1 MTNVGKRLRSS
12 EAGDG
17 VIANTCGVASA
28 VCRYA
33 ARNGRSLEDSETVRL
48 STKAMVHEL
57 FVIGLVTLI
66 VSSMCGTIQAQKKQS
81 STASPKVIACIK
93 NGDVAC
99 ISQFLETGGHA
110 NAVDEK
116 GMPLLTTASEW
127 KSATVVKLLL
137 NAGADPNDG
146 GSGET
151 PLCRAALFG
160 RKEIAQTLLDAGA
173 KADVIC
179 DGDHGDSALMEA
191 MRGAM
196 FGAMPFELRETMFN
210 PEELRENADSEKEAQ
225 EKVARGREILAAPAD
240 DYFDIARMLLAR
252 GADVNVIAKC
262 DVGESALLY
271 AAMAANVEMVKTLL
285 VHGADVAKES
295 PVLDVLRES
304 EMEYRRVK
312 FTSLPA
318 LSRQQTALLDWMEST
333 KARREEITQLL
344 KAAGAKESADNQ
356 EGSKEDEEDDARQV
370 LNDVIERGDVKDFER
385 LVAAYTKHPL
395 GAAVLPNALR
405 VAVIYSRVEMV
416 KLLLERGVNPNTPST
431 DVGYTPLMQAASSAN
446 LELVKLLVNA
456 GADLNSENQHGRTAL
471 DEAEM
476 YTHGSEKQR
485 AVVTF
490 LKERG
495 ARNGNKKK

>member
-1 MTNVGKRLRSS
+1 
-12 EAGDG
+12 
-17 VIANTCGVASA
+17 
-28 VCRYA
+28 
-33 ARNGRSLEDSETVRL
+33 
-48 STKAMVHEL
+48 MVHEL

-116 GMPLLTTASEW
+116 GMSLLTTASEW

-146 GSGET
+146 GSGES
-151 PLCRAALFG
+151 PLCRAALFA
-160 RKEIAQTLLDAGA
+160 RKQIAQTLLDAGA

-179 DGDHGDSALMEA
+179 DGDHGDSVLMEA

-356 EGSKEDEEDDARQV
+356 EEVEDSKENEEDDARQA

-446 LELVKLLVNA
+446 LELVKLLIDA
-456 GADLNSENQHGRTAL
+456 GSELNSEDQRGHTAL

-476 YTHGSEKQR
+476 YTHSSEKSR
-485 AVVTF
+485 AVVAF

-495 ARNGNKKK
+495 ARNGHKKK